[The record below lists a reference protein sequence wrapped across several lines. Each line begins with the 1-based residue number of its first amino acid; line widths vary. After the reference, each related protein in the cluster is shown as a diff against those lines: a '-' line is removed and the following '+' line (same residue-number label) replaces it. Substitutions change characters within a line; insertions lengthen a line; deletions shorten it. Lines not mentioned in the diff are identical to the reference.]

1 MLIWTQNMEFIM
13 NRNYLTECTCKSS
26 CCIAGFKRSNKPSA
40 IASCPGEVSTT
51 ATAAILLASLSPD
64 ANRKYV
70 SVTWGHK
77 KLTIFFLRLVSST
90 ILDRRVTRTW
100 LWNFVII
107 LSETL
112 LFTSTSPSQAN
123 QESLYGTK
131 EQIQQAPHTATV
143 RWHTIPANAH

>member
-1 MLIWTQNMEFIM
+1 MEFIM
-13 NRNYLTECTCKSS
+13 KSNYLTECTCKSS

-100 LWNFVII
+100 LWNFVVI

-112 LFTSTSPSQAN
+112 PFTFTSPSQQAN
-123 QESLYGTK
+123 QERLCRTK
-131 EQIQQAPHTATV
+131 EQSQQTPHTATA